1 MLPHFSCHIL
11 RHTFATRLMES
22 GVSLKYLSG
31 TLGHSEIQTTMDIY
45 VSKTDEFSQHE
56 NKTFDYRRVDFTN
69 YYPSGRISRIVSL
82 SYNAYTDKAEYNDS
96 RYEDIDDE

>member
-1 MLPHFSCHIL
+1 MKSKSSITADEKKLLEYLYEKANDIVDFCHRNNMILP
-11 RHTFATRLMES
+11 
-22 GVSLKYLSG
+22 VSLCL
-31 TLGHSEIQTTMDIY
+31 EPN
-45 VSKTDEFSQHE
+45 FQHE